1 MAQSNV
7 FTPSETVDILS
18 NNSVNKV
25 TYPVLKVVLLGM
37 MAGLMISFGAD
48 AFIMVS
54 HAIDNAGLAKMAG
67 GAVFPVGLIAIVLS
81 GSELLTGSCL
91 NVLGIPTGKITLAG
105 VLKNALLVGLANGL
119 GAAALAAGVYYMGQL
134 DTSAGRMGAYV
145 IKMAVGKVTMG
156 FGPAVVSGIWC
167 NVLVCLAIFLAAA
180 STQVAGKALAIFFPI
195 WVFVTSGFEHSVAN
209 MFYLPLGL
217 LAKGNA
223 AYAQAADKLYGIGAD
238 QLSQLTLTSCLTQNL
253 LPVIIGN
260 VIGGALVVAGCFYL
274 ALKKSK

>member
-1 MAQSNV
+1 MAESNV

-18 NNSVNKV
+18 NNSVKKV
-25 TYPVLKVVLLGM
+25 TYSPRKVILLGI

-67 GAVFPVGLIAIVLS
+67 GAVFPLGLIAIVLS

-91 NVLGIPTGKITLAG
+91 NVLGIPTGKITLSG
-105 VLKNALLVGLANGL
+105 VLKNACLVGLANGI
-119 GAAALAAGVYYMGQL
+119 GAAALAFGVYYMGQL
-134 DTSAGRMGAYV
+134 DTSAGRMGAYA
-145 IKMAVGKVTMG
+145 IKMALGKVTMG

-167 NVLVCLAIFLAAA
+167 NVLVCLAIFLAAS
-180 STQVAGKALAIFFPI
+180 STQVAGKILAIFFPI
-195 WVFVTSGFEHSVAN
+195 WVFVTSGFEHSVTN
-209 MFYLPLGL
+209 MFYLPLGI
-217 LAKGNA
+217 LAKGNPT
-223 AYAQAADKLYGIGAD
+223 YMQAAEKIYSISPG
-238 QLSQLTLTSCLTQNL
+238 QLDPLSWAGCLTNNL

-260 VIGGALVVAGCFYL
+260 VIGGAIVVAGCFYL